1 MFSYVKLELI
11 KIFSKIRSIVAFL
24 AIGFIVPLIAT
35 AMYLEGNK
43 VLNLALQPF
52 KDTFDFSGNFLNGY
66 LIVVFILTGLYV
78 HIPLLIAIVAGDML
92 SGEATSGTYRMML
105 SRPISRTQMVVS
117 KYIAIII
124 YTLMLVVWVAIL
136 SFGFGILLFGT
147 GDLITVR
154 SAITIVPENDVP
166 WRFGYAF
173 LFAGLSMSV
182 IASIAFMFSSFVE
195 NTLGPLISTFAT
207 IILFTIITSFD
218 YALFDTIQPFLF
230 TNYINS
236 WKLFFDNPVDWSKI
250 ITSVWALGLHL
261 IICLGISIYVVNKKD
276 ILS

>member
-1 MFSYVKLELI
+1 MFTYVKLELI

-24 AIGFIVPLIAT
+24 AIGFIVPLIAS
-35 AMYLEGNK
+35 AMYLEGNQ

-66 LIVVFILTGLYV
+66 LVVVFILTGLYV
-78 HIPLLIAIVAGDML
+78 HIPLLISIVAGDML

-117 KYIAIII
+117 KYIAIIL
-124 YTLMLVVWVAIL
+124 YTLLLVAWVGVL
-136 SFGFGILLFGT
+136 SFCIGLLLFGT
-147 GDLITVR
+147 GDLITIR
-154 SAITIVPENDVP
+154 SAITIVPEADVP
-166 WRFGYAF
+166 WRFFYAF
-173 LFAGLSMSV
+173 AFAGLSMSV

-218 YALFDTIQPFLF
+218 YSLFDAIQPFLF

-236 WKLFFDNPVDWSKI
+236 WRLFFDNPIDWAKI
-250 ITSVWALGLHL
+250 TTSVWALVLHL
-261 IICLGISIYVVNKKD
+261 IICLGVSIYVVRKKD